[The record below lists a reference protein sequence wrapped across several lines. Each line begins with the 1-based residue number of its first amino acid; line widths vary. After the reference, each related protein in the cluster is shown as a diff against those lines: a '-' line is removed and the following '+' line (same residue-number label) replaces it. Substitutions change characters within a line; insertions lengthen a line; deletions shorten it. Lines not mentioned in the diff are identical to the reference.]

1 MNGSIAGNLKVDAGA
16 KLKGSGTIAGDAT
29 ISCIHSPR
37 NSPGLHG
44 FSNLRDKSALT
55 ALLEF
60 SKNLTSSSGVEIY
73 GINVGVTSRSSL
85 VRRSTYVT
93 PQSMNHHHSA
103 ALPRRVE

>member
-1 MNGSIAGNLKVDAGA
+1 MNGSIAGNLKFDAVA
-16 KLKGSGTIAGDAT
+16 KLKGSGTIARDAT

-60 SKNLTSSSGVEIY
+60 SKKLTSSSGVEIY

>member
-1 MNGSIAGNLKVDAGA
+1 VNGSIAGNLQVDAGA

-29 ISCIHSPR
+29 ISCIHCPR

-60 SKNLTSSSGVEIY
+60 SKNSTSSRGMEIY

-85 VRRSTYVT
+85 VRWSTCVS
-93 PQSMNHHHSA
+93 PQSMTHRHSA
-103 ALPRRVE
+103 ALSRRVE